1 MDREKFQKVEVT
13 NEEALWE
20 WFEENHAQDE
30 SIWLVTW
37 KAAYWDKYVS
47 RDQVLDAL
55 IAYGWIDGRRLKL
68 DDHRTMQLLSKRKQQ
83 AWAAS
88 YQARAR
94 KLIEQERMTQHGRA
108 AIERSKASG
117 KWDAMAHVD
126 ALHEPEDLVAEI
138 TSCHANAWW
147 SKAALSY
154 RRNVLRWIAGA
165 KKQETRM
172 KRIKIVADHAGRGE
186 KVPQY

>member
-1 MDREKFQKVEVT
+1 MDQEKFEKVEIT
-13 NEEALWE
+13 NADELWE

-37 KAAYWDKYVS
+37 KAVHRDKYTS

-68 DDHRTMQLLSKRKQQ
+68 DDDRTMQLLSKRKQQ

-88 YQARAR
+88 YQTRAR
-94 KLIEQERMTQHGRA
+94 KLIEDGRMTEHGLA
-108 AIERSKASG
+108 AIAESKTSG
-117 KWDAMAHVD
+117 KWDEMAHVD
-126 ALHEPEDLVAEI
+126 ALHEPEDLIAEI
-138 TSCHANAWW
+138 SACRANEWW
-147 SKAALSY
+147 TTAAPSY

-165 KKQETRM
+165 KKPKTRA
-172 KRIKIVADHAGRGE
+172 KRVTVVAEHAGRGE